1 MNSNAKYKY
10 IGVGV
15 AIVPQALTTHDK
27 SRPLRW
33 GYPTWGSHYMGS
45 RGDRFIK
52 PSPNMLFNNPAEGVT
67 NETPTVKTHPSG
79 WGGGHIHNIP

>member
-33 GYPTWGSHYMGS
+33 GYPTTWG
-45 RGDRFIK
+45 
-52 PSPNMLFNNPAEGVT
+52 LAEIGL
-67 NETPTVKTHPSG
+67 
-79 WGGGHIHNIP
+79 